1 MPIAAALQRYL
12 ARQGIEYEAVPHSQA
27 FSASRIAQASHVPG
41 DRGAKAVVLKG
52 EGGYCLAVLPASRR
66 LQVDEL
72 RDSYNLL
79 VEMATEKEIG
89 ALFQD
94 CELGAI
100 PPIGAAYGLEAIV
113 DESLPEEGEVYFE
126 AGDHATLLRVAAGAF
141 RKLMGDVKRGRFS
154 ART

>member
-1 MPIAAALQRYL
+1 M
-12 ARQGIEYEAVPHSQA
+12 PHSQA

-100 PPIGAAYGLEAIV
+100 PPSGLPTGWRP
-113 DESLPEEGEVYFE
+113 SWMK
-126 AGDHATLLRVAAGAF
+126 AF
-141 RKLMGDVKRGRFS
+141 PRRGRFTSRLETTPRSSGSRPARS
-154 ART
+154 ASSWGT